1 MRNRGS
7 RIYYLLFIEHSK
19 KSSLINR
26 ITLMNKNL
34 NLKLLAVLL
43 SAVLA
48 TLFISLINSTAHA
61 QPQTTERL
69 ALSPELE
76 KREHELSKRLR
87 CLVCQ
92 NQSIAESG
100 AGLADDL
107 KAEIRLQLSLGKSDQ
122 EIVQHMVD
130 RYGEF
135 INYNPPLN
143 SKTFLLWIG
152 PGLVLLF
159 MLFFLIRTIGKQSKG
174 LSMKDSESA
183 E

>member
-1 MRNRGS
+1 MLLKMKS
-7 RIYYLLFIEHSK
+7 R
-19 KSSLINR
+19 
-26 ITLMNKNL
+26 NL
-34 NLKLLAVLL
+34 NFKVLTLLL
-43 SAVLA
+43 SALLVA
-48 TLFISLINSTAHA
+48 LFVALGNSIA
-61 QPQTTERL
+61 QAQTTEQIVL
-69 ALSPELE
+69 TAELE

-107 KAEIRLQLSLGKSDQ
+107 KAEIRLQLSLGKSDE

>member
-1 MRNRGS
+1 MLLKMMS
-7 RIYYLLFIEHSK
+7 R
-19 KSSLINR
+19 
-26 ITLMNKNL
+26 NL
-34 NLKLLAVLL
+34 NFKVLTLLL
-43 SAVLA
+43 SALLVA
-48 TLFISLINSTAHA
+48 LFVALGNSIA
-61 QPQTTERL
+61 QAQTTEQIVL
-69 ALSPELE
+69 TAELE

-107 KAEIRLQLSLGKSDQ
+107 KAEIRLQLSLGKSDE

-143 SKTFLLWIG
+143 SKTFLLWLG
-152 PGLVLLF
+152 PGIILLLMLV
-159 MLFFLIRTIGKQSKG
+159 FLVRGIRKQSKG
-174 LSMKDSESA
+174 LNMEDSESA

>member
-1 MRNRGS
+1 MNRKLNRN
-7 RIYYLLFIEHSK
+7 
-19 KSSLINR
+19 
-26 ITLMNKNL
+26 
-34 NLKLLAVLL
+34 LLAFVL

-48 TLFISLINSTAHA
+48 VLFVNLISPMAHA
-61 QPQTTERL
+61 QTSGQLT
-69 ALSPELE
+69 LSPELE
-76 KREHELSKRLR
+76 QRNHELAKRLR

-107 KAEIRLQLSLGKSDQ
+107 KAEIRLQLSLGKSDE
-122 EIVQHMVD
+122 EIIQHMVD

-143 SKTFLLWIG
+143 SKTIFLWLG
-152 PGLVLLF
+152 PGIILFLMLV
-159 MLFFLIRTIGKQSKG
+159 FLVRTIAKQSKG
-174 LSMKDSESA
+174 LGMEDSESA

>member
-1 MRNRGS
+1 MLLKMMS
-7 RIYYLLFIEHSK
+7 R
-19 KSSLINR
+19 
-26 ITLMNKNL
+26 NL
-34 NLKLLAVLL
+34 NFKVLTLLVSALL
-43 SAVLA
+43 VA
-48 TLFISLINSTAHA
+48 LFVALGNSIA
-61 QPQTTERL
+61 QAQTTEQIVL
-69 ALSPELE
+69 TAELE

-107 KAEIRLQLSLGKSDQ
+107 KVEIRLQLSLGKSDE

-143 SKTFLLWIG
+143 SKTFLLWLG
-152 PGLVLLF
+152 PGIILLLMLV
-159 MLFFLIRTIGKQSKG
+159 FLVRGIRKQSKG
-174 LSMKDSESA
+174 LNMEDSESA

>member
-1 MRNRGS
+1 MLLKMMS
-7 RIYYLLFIEHSK
+7 R
-19 KSSLINR
+19 
-26 ITLMNKNL
+26 NL
-34 NLKLLAVLL
+34 NFKVLTLLISALL
-43 SAVLA
+43 VA
-48 TLFISLINSTAHA
+48 LFVALGNSIA
-61 QPQTTERL
+61 QAQTTEQIVL
-69 ALSPELE
+69 TAELE

-107 KAEIRLQLSLGKSDQ
+107 KAEIRLQLSLGKSDE

-143 SKTFLLWIG
+143 SKTFLLWLG
-152 PGLVLLF
+152 PGIILLLMLV
-159 MLFFLIRTIGKQSKG
+159 FLVRGIRKQSKG
-174 LSMKDSESA
+174 LNMEDSESA

>member
-1 MRNRGS
+1 M
-7 RIYYLLFIEHSK
+7 
-19 KSSLINR
+19 
-26 ITLMNKNL
+26 
-34 NLKLLAVLL
+34 
-43 SAVLA
+43 
-48 TLFISLINSTAHA
+48 
-61 QPQTTERL
+61 
-69 ALSPELE
+69 
-76 KREHELSKRLR
+76 R

-107 KAEIRLQLSLGKSDQ
+107 KAEIRLQLSLGKSDE

-143 SKTFLLWIG
+143 SKTFLLWLG
-152 PGLVLLF
+152 PGIILLLMLV
-159 MLFFLIRTIGKQSKG
+159 FLVRGIRKQSKG
-174 LSMKDSESA
+174 LNMEDSESA

>member
-1 MRNRGS
+1 MLLKMMS
-7 RIYYLLFIEHSK
+7 R
-19 KSSLINR
+19 
-26 ITLMNKNL
+26 NL
-34 NLKLLAVLL
+34 NFKVLTLLVSALL
-43 SAVLA
+43 VA
-48 TLFISLINSTAHA
+48 LFVALGNSIA
-61 QPQTTERL
+61 QAQTTEQIVL
-69 ALSPELE
+69 TAELE

-107 KAEIRLQLSLGKSDQ
+107 KAEIRLQLSLGKSDE

-143 SKTFLLWIG
+143 SKTFLLWLG
-152 PGLVLLF
+152 PGIILLLMLV
-159 MLFFLIRTIGKQSKG
+159 FLVRGIRKQSKG
-174 LSMKDSESA
+174 LNMEDSESA

>member
-1 MRNRGS
+1 MLLKMMS
-7 RIYYLLFIEHSK
+7 R
-19 KSSLINR
+19 
-26 ITLMNKNL
+26 NL
-34 NLKLLAVLL
+34 NFKVLTLLL
-43 SAVLA
+43 SALLVA
-48 TLFISLINSTAHA
+48 LFVALGNSIA
-61 QPQTTERL
+61 QAQAQTTEQIVL
-69 ALSPELE
+69 TAELE

-87 CLVCQ
+87 CLVCR

-107 KAEIRLQLSLGKSDQ
+107 KAEIRLQLSLGKSDE

-143 SKTFLLWIG
+143 SKTFLLWLG
-152 PGLVLLF
+152 PGIILLLMLV
-159 MLFFLIRTIGKQSKG
+159 FLVRGIRKQSKG
-174 LSMKDSESA
+174 LNMEDSESA

>member
-1 MRNRGS
+1 MS
-7 RIYYLLFIEHSK
+7 R
-19 KSSLINR
+19 
-26 ITLMNKNL
+26 NL
-34 NLKLLAVLL
+34 NFKVLTLLL
-43 SAVLA
+43 SALLVA
-48 TLFISLINSTAHA
+48 LFVALGNSIA
-61 QPQTTERL
+61 QAQTTEQIVL
-69 ALSPELE
+69 TAELE

-107 KAEIRLQLSLGKSDQ
+107 KAEIRLQLSLGKSDE

-143 SKTFLLWIG
+143 SKTFLLWLG
-152 PGLVLLF
+152 PGIILLLMLV
-159 MLFFLIRTIGKQSKG
+159 FLVRGIRKQSKG
-174 LSMKDSESA
+174 LNMEDSESA

>member
-1 MRNRGS
+1 MLLKMMS
-7 RIYYLLFIEHSK
+7 R
-19 KSSLINR
+19 
-26 ITLMNKNL
+26 NL
-34 NLKLLAVLL
+34 NFKVLTLLL
-43 SAVLA
+43 SALLVALFVALGNSIAQAQITEQIVL
-48 TLFISLINSTAHA
+48 T
-61 QPQTTERL
+61 
-69 ALSPELE
+69 PELE

-107 KAEIRLQLSLGKSDQ
+107 KAEIRLQLGLGKSDE

-143 SKTFLLWIG
+143 SRTFLLWLG
-152 PGLVLLF
+152 PGIILLLMLV
-159 MLFFLIRTIGKQSKG
+159 FLVRGIRKQSKG
-174 LSMKDSESA
+174 LNMEDSESA

>member
-1 MRNRGS
+1 MLLKMMS
-7 RIYYLLFIEHSK
+7 R
-19 KSSLINR
+19 
-26 ITLMNKNL
+26 NL
-34 NLKLLAVLL
+34 NFKVLTFLL

-48 TLFISLINSTAHA
+48 TLFVALGNSIA
-61 QPQTTERL
+61 QAQITEQIVL
-69 ALSPELE
+69 TPELE

-107 KAEIRLQLSLGKSDQ
+107 KAEIRLQLSLGKSDE

-143 SKTFLLWIG
+143 SKTFLLWLG
-152 PGLVLLF
+152 PGIILLLMLV
-159 MLFFLIRTIGKQSKG
+159 FLVRGIRKQSKG
-174 LSMKDSESA
+174 LNMEDSESA

>member
-1 MRNRGS
+1 MIPLIIVVLPVPGPPV
-7 RIYYLLFIEHSK
+7 IILTLLVSA
-19 KSSLINR
+19 
-26 ITLMNKNL
+26 
-34 NLKLLAVLL
+34 LLVA
-43 SAVLA
+43 
-48 TLFISLINSTAHA
+48 LFVALGNSIA
-61 QPQTTERL
+61 QAQTTEQIVL
-69 ALSPELE
+69 TAELE

-107 KAEIRLQLSLGKSDQ
+107 KAEIRLQLSLGKSDE

-143 SKTFLLWIG
+143 SKTFLLWLG
-152 PGLVLLF
+152 PGIILLLMLV
-159 MLFFLIRTIGKQSKG
+159 FLVRGIRKQSKG
-174 LSMKDSESA
+174 LNMEDSESA

>member
-1 MRNRGS
+1 
-7 RIYYLLFIEHSK
+7 
-19 KSSLINR
+19 
-26 ITLMNKNL
+26 MNKNL
-34 NLKLLAVLL
+34 KLKLLAVLL
-43 SAVLA
+43 SAVLT

-61 QPQTTERL
+61 QTQTTERL
-69 ALSPELE
+69 VLSPELE

>member
-1 MRNRGS
+1 MLLKMMS
-7 RIYYLLFIEHSK
+7 R
-19 KSSLINR
+19 
-26 ITLMNKNL
+26 NL
-34 NLKLLAVLL
+34 NFKVLTLLL
-43 SAVLA
+43 SALLVA
-48 TLFISLINSTAHA
+48 LFVALGNSIA
-61 QPQTTERL
+61 QAQTTEQIVL
-69 ALSPELE
+69 TAELE

-107 KAEIRLQLSLGKSDQ
+107 KAEIRLQLSLGKSDE

-143 SKTFLLWIG
+143 SRTFLLWLG
-152 PGLVLLF
+152 PGIILLLMLV
-159 MLFFLIRTIGKQSKG
+159 FLVRGIRKQSKG
-174 LSMKDSESA
+174 LNMEDSESA

>member
-1 MRNRGS
+1 M
-7 RIYYLLFIEHSK
+7 
-19 KSSLINR
+19 KS
-26 ITLMNKNL
+26 NL
-34 NLKLLAVLL
+34 NLKVLTFLL

-48 TLFISLINSTAHA
+48 VLFIGLISPTVQAQSTE
-61 QPQTTERL
+61 QIV
-69 ALSPELE
+69 LSPELE
-76 KREHELSKRLR
+76 KREHELAKRLR

-107 KAEIRLQLSLGKSDQ
+107 KKEIRLQLSLGKNDE

-135 INYNPPLN
+135 INYEPPLN
-143 SKTFLLWIG
+143 RQTFFLWLG
-152 PGLVLLF
+152 PGIILLF
-159 MLFFLIRTIGKQSKG
+159 MLVFLVRTISKQSKG
-174 LSMKDSESA
+174 LNMEDSESA

>member
-1 MRNRGS
+1 
-7 RIYYLLFIEHSK
+7 
-19 KSSLINR
+19 
-26 ITLMNKNL
+26 MNSNL
-34 NLKLLAVLL
+34 NRKVWTFLLSVVLAVLFVGL
-43 SAVLA
+43 
-48 TLFISLINSTAHA
+48 ISSTAQA
-61 QPQTTERL
+61 QVTEQIV
-69 ALSPELE
+69 LSPELE
-76 KREHELSKRLR
+76 KREHELAKRLR

-107 KAEIRLQLSLGKSDQ
+107 KKEIRLQLSLGKNDE

-135 INYNPPLN
+135 INYEPPLN
-143 SKTFLLWIG
+143 RQT
-152 PGLVLLF
+152 
-159 MLFFLIRTIGKQSKG
+159 FFLWLGPSIILLCMLVFLVRTISKQSKG